1 MALMREERISHLNP
15 SHHIYHRVLEMFV
28 VDMRESELIA
38 QLAQLAARRAEE
50 PIAQLAQLAAR
61 RAEEP
66 IAQLARRAE
75 TTTVPQIKA
84 LPVADIW
91 IGCQD
96 GTPLEGA
103 VLIERKSIRDLEA
116 SILDGRYR
124 EQRGRLLAFCHE
136 SKAQPMYV
144 IEGSLS
150 SSTGRLA
157 KRALLTFLHR
167 LTLHYQIPVMQ
178 TASIEETAE
187 LIDTLVEQWKEDP
200 TSLQRTTDIVK
211 VTDGIHVQ
219 KKANAS
225 DPTYFAISCLAQCPG
240 VSVKMAETLMT
251 TFHSFSG
258 IMKATV
264 KEMEV
269 VKVGARKVGPVVSQR
284 LHALL
289 HAE

>member
-1 MALMREERISHLNP
+1 MTLMREERISYLNP
-15 SHHIYHRVLEMFV
+15 SHHIYHRVLHMFV

-38 QLAQLAARRAEE
+38 QLAQLAVGRATE
-50 PIAQLAQLAAR
+50 
-61 RAEEP
+61 
-66 IAQLARRAE
+66 
-75 TTTVPQIKA
+75 PQIKA

-91 IGCQD
+91 IGCQE
-96 GTPLEGA
+96 GVPLEGA
-103 VLIERKSIRDLEA
+103 ILIERKSIRDLEA

-157 KRALLTFLHR
+157 KKALLTFLHR

-200 TSLQRTTDIVK
+200 TSLQRTTDIIK

-264 KEMEV
+264 KEMEI